1 MYRRKEIS
9 KIARKQQR
17 NKKRGR
23 NNIGEKLSK
32 ENSRK
37 CGRVELGV

>member
-1 MYRRKEIS
+1 MYSPREIP
-9 KIARKQQR
+9 KIARKPQR

-32 ENSRK
+32 ENSQK
-37 CGRVELGV
+37 CGRV